1 MSASGDVTILPSSC
15 LSAPWPPTRPPAPT
29 PTRPREWTWPT
40 ASPTCGSK
48 PRSTAWTRCPRSTER
63 RGRGWGGGRRG
74 RGGDPL
80 CRRTPA
86 DGTPSLGWEPP
97 QHTHGAS
104 IAFTPICKNVGQRV
118 MQDFPPKPPSIFFY
132 FDFFFTSSWA
142 SLNSRLYKK
151 KTSLLDAVAE
161 YLRSF
166 YMCDCDWSGGRV
178 FHFCCFPISELVL
191 DGDAWTDYVDFSSSL
206 QLWDKIT
213 HQVRDF
219 SFFFLL
225 ESTTNWHRLLT
236 FMHFFFKR
244 KVSFVFPHFF
254 PFYTTDQQTFSTHF
268 DSHVIVQYK
277 GEANCI
283 SESKTSRFS

>member
-63 RGRGWGGGRRG
+63 RGRGWGGEAREG
-74 RGGDPL
+74 RGPSLPSDP
-80 CRRTPA
+80 CRRDTVSGMRTTSTHPR
-86 DGTPSLGWEPP
+86 SLDRFYTYMQKCWTASDAGFSP
-97 QHTHGAS
+97 QA
-104 IAFTPICKNVGQRV
+104 A
-118 MQDFPPKPPSIFFY
+118 FY
-132 FDFFFTSSWA
+132 FFLFWFFF
-142 SLNSRLYKK
+142 SLPPEHHWTLVCTKK

-219 SFFFLL
+219 SFFF
-225 ESTTNWHRLLT
+225 
-236 FMHFFFKR
+236 
-244 KVSFVFPHFF
+244 
-254 PFYTTDQQTFSTHF
+254 
-268 DSHVIVQYK
+268 
-277 GEANCI
+277 C
-283 SESKTSRFS
+283 

>member
-1 MSASGDVTILPSSC
+1 MGLFWGGVVNVLTSDLHEIFWADHVTPLSYFHSCVMSASGDVTILPSSC

-63 RGRGWGGGRRG
+63 RGRGWGGGG
-74 RGGDPL
+74 AGGEGTLSAVGPL
-80 CRRTPA
+80 QTGHRLWDENHLNTPTEPRSLLHLYAKMLDSEWCR
-86 DGTPSLGWEPP
+86 
-97 QHTHGAS
+97 
-104 IAFTPICKNVGQRV
+104 I
-118 MQDFPPKPPSIFFY
+118 FPPSRLLFF
-132 FDFFFTSSWA
+132 FILIFFFTSSWA

-236 FMHFFFKR
+236 FMHFF
-244 KVSFVFPHFF
+244 
-254 PFYTTDQQTFSTHF
+254 
-268 DSHVIVQYK
+268 
-277 GEANCI
+277 
-283 SESKTSRFS
+283 

>member
-1 MSASGDVTILPSSC
+1 MGLFWGGCKRLNVRFTWNLLSWSC
-15 LSAPWPPTRPPAPT
+15 DTSFIFPQLCHVSLRWCNHSPLLLSLSAMATYPPTCSNTNTSQGMNMANSIANLRLKAKEYSLNQVPT
-29 PTRPREWTWPT
+29 VNWEE
-40 ASPTCGSK
+40 G
-48 PRSTAWTRCPRSTER
+48 ER
-63 RGRGWGGGRRG
+63 LGGGRRG

-118 MQDFPPKPPSIFFY
+118 MQDFPPKPPFIFFY

-236 FMHFFFKR
+236 FMHFFFLK
-244 KVSFVFPHFF
+244 KS
-254 PFYTTDQQTFSTHF
+254 
-268 DSHVIVQYK
+268 
-277 GEANCI
+277 
-283 SESKTSRFS
+283 

>member
-1 MSASGDVTILPSSC
+1 MGLWWGGCKCLNVRFTWNLLSWSC
-15 LSAPWPPTRPPAPT
+15 DTSFIFPQLCHVSLRWCNHSPLLLSLSAMATYPPTCSNTNTSQGMNMANSIANLRLKAKEYSLNQVPTVNWEEGERLGGGGAGGEGTLSAVGPLQTGHRLWDENHLNT
-29 PTRPREWTWPT
+29 PTE
-40 ASPTCGSK
+40 
-48 PRSTAWTRCPRSTER
+48 PRSLLHLYAKMLDSEW
-63 RGRGWGGGRRG
+63 
-74 RGGDPL
+74 
-80 CRRTPA
+80 CR
-86 DGTPSLGWEPP
+86 
-97 QHTHGAS
+97 
-104 IAFTPICKNVGQRV
+104 I
-118 MQDFPPKPPSIFFY
+118 FPPSRLLFF
-132 FDFFFTSSWA
+132 FILIFFFTSSWA

-236 FMHFFFKR
+236 FMHFF
-244 KVSFVFPHFF
+244 
-254 PFYTTDQQTFSTHF
+254 
-268 DSHVIVQYK
+268 
-277 GEANCI
+277 
-283 SESKTSRFS
+283 